1 MKHVVPI
8 VVLSFAFALFGCD
21 SGEQQELRAELSDLT
36 KDVRGKV
43 EPLPVVKPYEPVPY
57 TAYELPDPFGPA
69 KIILATKG
77 SGQGGGGGLKP
88 DLNRAKEPLEAY
100 PLETLKM
107 VGTLE
112 QGKHVYALV
121 KADSGLYRVRAGN
134 YLGQNF
140 GVITKISGSEITL
153 RELIQDAAGD
163 WAERES
169 TLLLQEVDVGKE
181 TKK

>member
-1 MKHVVPI
+1 MKHIAITI
-8 VVLSFAFALFGCD
+8 VLIALALAGCD

-43 EPLPVVKPYEPVPY
+43 APLPVVKPYEPVPY
-57 TAYELPDPFGPA
+57 KAYDLADPFGPA
-69 KIILATKG
+69 KIVLATKG
-77 SGQGGGGGLKP
+77 SGQGGGGGPKP
-88 DLNRAKEPLEAY
+88 DLNRPKEPLETY
-100 PLETLKM
+100 PLESLKM

-112 QGKHVYALV
+112 QGKHVFGLV
-121 KADSGLYRVRAGN
+121 KADGGLYRVRAGN

-140 GVITKISGSEITL
+140 GVITGISPSEITL

-169 TLLLQEVDVGKE
+169 TLLLQEADAKE
-181 TKK
+181 AKK